1 MFNLAKNQRDH
12 TCRKRTCL
20 LPLVARVML
29 AFEIRAAVAE
39 NGVSGC
45 SDSHQTLRDDLSNGS
60 QGTAGTAGHLEKSA
74 EQKSRLFH
82 FFFK

>member
-1 MFNLAKNQRDH
+1 M
-12 TCRKRTCL
+12 
-20 LPLVARVML
+20 PLVARVML

-82 FFFK
+82 FFLMNYQVKMCKFGSQVCQQSP